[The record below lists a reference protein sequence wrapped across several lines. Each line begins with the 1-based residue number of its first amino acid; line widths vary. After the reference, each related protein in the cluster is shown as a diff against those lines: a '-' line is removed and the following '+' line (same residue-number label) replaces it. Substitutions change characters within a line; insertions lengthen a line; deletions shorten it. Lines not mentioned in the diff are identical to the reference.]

1 MITIISSLV
10 ASDRQCI
17 FPLKISFLSSS
28 DFSTFLLFLS
38 FLFGIN
44 RFFPYLCRQ
53 IKSRILM
60 TQLVVTLKDQSY
72 LPNIRRIVK
81 SLVGVEKVT
90 TAKAVAKPTTR
101 SKRLSRYEK
110 SLLDAK
116 EGRVNSYESSEEFF
130 KKMGI

>member
-1 MITIISSLV
+1 
-10 ASDRQCI
+10 
-17 FPLKISFLSSS
+17 
-28 DFSTFLLFLS
+28 
-38 FLFGIN
+38 
-44 RFFPYLCRQ
+44 
-53 IKSRILM
+53 M
-60 TQLVVTLKDQSY
+60 TQLVITLKDQSY

-90 TAKAVAKPTTR
+90 TAKPTAPK
-101 SKRLSRYEK
+101 KRLSRYEQ

>member
-1 MITIISSLV
+1 MP
-10 ASDRQCI
+10 D
-17 FPLKISFLSSS
+17 
-28 DFSTFLLFLS
+28 
-38 FLFGIN
+38 
-44 RFFPYLCRQ
+44 
-53 IKSRILM
+53 M
-60 TQLVVTLKDQSY
+60 TQLVITLKDQSY

-90 TAKAVAKPTTR
+90 TTKTVDKSAASCCR
-101 SKRLSRYEK
+101 ISRYEQ

>member
-1 MITIISSLV
+1 
-10 ASDRQCI
+10 
-17 FPLKISFLSSS
+17 
-28 DFSTFLLFLS
+28 
-38 FLFGIN
+38 
-44 RFFPYLCRQ
+44 
-53 IKSRILM
+53 M
-60 TQLVVTLKDQSY
+60 TQLVITLKDKSY

-90 TAKAVAKPTTR
+90 TIRTADSTAAPK
-101 SKRLSRYEK
+101 KRLSRYEQ